1 MSAISRAQDVGKSHI
16 ALSVKM
22 KPACPQTLN
31 PLADGLRD
39 MYRKGEFTD
48 VSLICSERSFRAH
61 RCVLAARS
69 EVFFQG
75 LAGAP
80 ANTPEGTKANME
92 VRLVEVSNPEAV
104 KLMLDHVYQIEDE
117 EYNPRSQDINKDVL
131 KLAQNFKLQGLQELA
146 TRYLAQD
153 LSTGNAVERL
163 TICEDFALEEL
174 KEKILEQ
181 LTFNKQALA
190 EVAASPQ
197 IISYPKLMQSMLKL
211 AAAVPLA
218 MADAEPP
225 STATEP
231 RRKLRKAGA

>member
-1 MSAISRAQDVGKSHI
+1 MSAVARAQDVGKNHI
-16 ALSVKM
+16 SLTVKM
-22 KPACPQTLN
+22 KPAVPQTLS

-39 MYRKGEFTD
+39 MYRKGDFTD
-48 VSLICSERSFRAH
+48 VSLICADRSYRAH

-80 ANTPEGTKANME
+80 GATADPKME
-92 VRLVEVSNPEAV
+92 VRLADVANPEAV
-104 KLMLDHVYQIEDE
+104 KLMLDHIYQLEDE
-117 EYNPRSQDINKDVL
+117 EYNPRSQEINKDVL
-131 KLAQNFKLQGLQELA
+131 KLAQNFKLRGLQELA

-153 LSTGNAVERL
+153 LSTGNVVERL
-163 TICEDFALEEL
+163 TVCEDFALEEL

-197 IISYPKLMQSMLKL
+197 IIGYPKLMQSMLKL
-211 AAAVPLA
+211 AAAVPM
-218 MADAEPP
+218 MADGEPP

-231 RRKLRKAGA
+231 RRKMRKAGA